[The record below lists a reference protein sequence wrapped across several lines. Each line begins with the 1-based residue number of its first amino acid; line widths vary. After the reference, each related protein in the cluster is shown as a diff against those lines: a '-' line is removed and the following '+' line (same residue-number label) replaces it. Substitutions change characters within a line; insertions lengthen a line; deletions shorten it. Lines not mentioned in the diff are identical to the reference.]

1 MNNVHSIIFAYHVRP
16 DMGELCKFRT
26 PSALP
31 FGARYRLI
39 DFALS
44 GLMHAGLFDVDVI
57 MQFGYGPLLDHLS
70 AGRAWNM
77 VRHTGGLHQM
87 LANSDRG
94 RYGGSM
100 AALDAMEARLRGDI
114 KAEYVL
120 LTRGDLCATVDMG
133 GLVEAHLASGADVTV
148 LCTPKPIPGENHRFV
163 PAEDGS
169 ATAAELLCKQPET
182 SRGVTSLETYILK
195 REKLLE
201 LMRWCAEGNR
211 LHFHRDGLMHMM
223 RNEGWRVGL
232 HMHDGYARFLSNV
245 KDYYDANM
253 DMLDEKNFLSMFP
266 VEDGRRVATRA
277 RSDVSS
283 YYSDTAQVKDSLIA
297 DGCQIEGK
305 VTRCVLSRGV
315 RVEPGCDLQD
325 CVILD
330 NTTVGA
336 GTVLKHVVSDKEVVF
351 SPNLSLAGSAKLPLV
366 IPKRGKL

>member
-1 MNNVHSIIFAYHVRP
+1 MNNVHSIIFAYHMNP
-16 DMGELCKFRT
+16 ELGELCKFRT

-31 FGARYRLI
+31 FCARYRLV
-39 DFALS
+39 DLPLS
-44 GLMHAGLFDVDVI
+44 GLMHAGLYNVDVV
-57 MQFGYGPLLDHLS
+57 MQFGYGPLLDHLTG
-70 AGRAWNM
+70 GRPWNM
-77 VRHTGGLHQM
+77 ARLTGGLRQI
-87 LANSDRG
+87 LAKPELG
-94 RYGGSM
+94 RFGGSM
-100 AALDAMEARLRGDI
+100 AALSTMHEWLRNDI
-114 KAEYVL
+114 KAEHIL
-120 LTRGDLCATVDMG
+120 MTRGDLCANIDMG
-133 GLVEAHLASGADVTV
+133 ELVEKHMESGADVTV
-148 LCTPKPIPGENHRFV
+148 VCTSRRVPGEQHHFV
-163 PAEDGS
+163 PGEGGFAR
-169 ATAAELLCKQPET
+169 ELLCQQTEND
-182 SRGVTSLETYILK
+182 RGVTSLETYIMK

-201 LMRWCAEGNR
+201 LMQWCVEGNR

-223 RNEGWRVGL
+223 RDEGWRVGL
-232 HMHDGYARFLSNV
+232 YMHEGYSRFIYDV

-253 DMLDEKNFLSMFP
+253 DMLIQDNFLSVFRL
-266 VEDGRRVATRA
+266 EDERRVATRA

-283 YYSDTAQVKDSLIA
+283 YYSDTAQVKDSLVA

-366 IPKRGKL
+366 IPKRAKL